1 LFFTDLQNLIIT
13 FFKLSFYQDLPFMN
27 SFDYIIVGAGSA
39 GCVLANRLSENPQNS
54 VLLIEAGGPDKKLE
68 IGIPAGYAKL
78 HRSEVD
84 WGFWTEPQE
93 FVNNRRIYLPRGK
106 VLGGSSSTNA
116 MAYVRGNKADFD
128 EWEDLG
134 NKGWGYE
141 SILPYFKKSEHN
153 DDLHN
158 DFHGQN
164 GPLHVAFAKSHQTPF
179 AKAFVNACIEVGI
192 PENQDYN
199 GASQEG
205 AGFFQFNIRGG
216 KRHSSASAFLKPII
230 GRKNL
235 KILTH
240 SQVKKI
246 LVKNDRAVGVEFF
259 TGTNSNDAAY
269 AKKEVILSAGAFH
282 SPQLLMLSG
291 IGEQEELK
299 NKGIDLVKSVP
310 AVGKNLQDHLFFP
323 VSGLASTRDG
333 FNHHLSPLN
342 QVKDLIQYLITH
354 QGVMTCSPL
363 EAVAFY
369 STQKNKP
376 VDFQL
381 HFSPIQAG
389 MEADMYDLNTY
400 PTTDGFTILPSLL
413 KPKSV
418 GYVGLNSNHATEA
431 PIIQPNFLSQ
441 EEDLQ
446 ALIDGAKKALEI
458 FSKDSFSP
466 YFKSLVFPLDQS
478 DEGIAAHIRERVE
491 TIYHPVGTCKMG
503 NDADSVVNWKLQVN
517 GIEGLRVADASIMP
531 RIVAGNTNAAV
542 IMIGE
547 KAADLIL
554 KDSEG

>member
-1 LFFTDLQNLIIT
+1 
-13 FFKLSFYQDLPFMN
+13 MN

-84 WGFWTEPQE
+84 WGFLTEPQE

-128 EWEDLG
+128 EWENLG
-134 NKGWGYE
+134 NQGWGYE

-153 DDLHN
+153 EDLQN
-158 DFHGQN
+158 EFHGQK
-164 GPLHVAFAKSHQTPF
+164 GPLHVTFAKSHQTPF
-179 AKAFVNACIEVGI
+179 AKAFVKACVEAGI

-199 GASQEG
+199 GATQEG
-205 AGFFQFNIRGG
+205 AGFFQFNIKAG
-216 KRHSSASAFLKPII
+216 KRHSTASAFLKPIF

-235 KILTH
+235 RILTH
-240 SQVKKI
+240 TQVKKI
-246 LVKNDRAVGVEFF
+246 LIKNDRAIGVEFF
-259 TGTNSNDAAY
+259 TGKNSHDTAH
-269 AKKEVILSAGAFH
+269 AKKEVILSAGAFQ

-291 IGEQEELK
+291 IGEPEELK
-299 NKGIDLVKSVP
+299 KKGIDLVRSLP

-323 VSGLASTRDG
+323 VSGLSSTKEG
-333 FNHHLSPLN
+333 FNHHLSPWN

-354 QGVMTCSPL
+354 QGVMACSPL
-363 EAVAFY
+363 EAGAFY

-381 HFSPIQAG
+381 HFSPMQAG
-389 MEADMYDLNTY
+389 NDGKTDMYNLDTY
-400 PTTDGFTILPSLL
+400 PRTDGFTILPSLL

-418 GYVGLNSNHATEA
+418 GYVSLNSNHAKEA

-441 EEDLQ
+441 EADLQ
-446 ALIDGAKKALEI
+446 TLIDGAKKALEI
-458 FSKDSFSP
+458 FSQDSFSP
-466 YFKSLVFPLDQS
+466 YLKSLVCPLDQS
-478 DEGIAAHIRERVE
+478 NEGIAAHIRERVE

-503 NDADSVVNWKLQVN
+503 NDADSVVNWKLQVK

-547 KAADLIL
+547 KAADMIL
-554 KDSEG
+554 KDSEA